1 MRTAETA
8 SPTAPASG
16 SESPAPEAGPAR
28 DGSRGSSVQASPR
41 ESGDRRAARAERLP
55 LPGLEPRLAK
65 EALCRFI
72 QTQVRQA
79 GAAGVVVGLSG
90 GIDSAVTSALCAAA
104 LGPTCVHG
112 LHLPSPWSSEDDRRD
127 ALAQAQ
133 ALGIAVETVL
143 LAELR
148 AAYVALEPQPG
159 RLREGNFTAR
169 LRMALLYDRSARD
182 GLLVAGSANKTEA
195 LLGYTTLWGDMAA
208 AFAPLG
214 DLYKTQVRILAEH
227 LGVAQAIRQ
236 KPPSAGLWTGQTDE
250 EELGASYEELDR
262 LLYHYVD
269 LRHDLESLIAA
280 GFEEGFARRT
290 VARVHANEFKRR
302 MPLIPK
308 LSNRTVGH
316 DWLYPRHWAAP
327 GSEPRPPAA
336 GGVVDPGDEHGLPG
350 R

>member
-1 MRTAETA
+1 MPTAETGSRSAPGGA
-8 SPTAPASG
+8 S
-16 SESPAPEAGPAR
+16 SPPAR
-28 DGSRGSSVQASPR
+28 PGASPR
-41 ESGDRRAARAERLP
+41 DGKRAADSPARESAGRDAARPVPAP
-55 LPGLEPRLAK
+55 LPGLEPGLAK

-79 GAAGVVVGLSG
+79 RAAGVLVGISG
-90 GIDSAVTSALCAAA
+90 GIDSAVTAALCAAA
-104 LGPTCVHG
+104 LTPARVHG
-112 LHLPSPWSSEDDRRD
+112 LHLPSPWSSEEDRRD

-133 ALGIAVETVL
+133 ALDIPVEIVP

-148 AAYVALEPQPG
+148 AAYVALEPEPG

-208 AFAPLG
+208 AFSPLG

-227 LGVAQAIRQ
+227 LGVSRAIRE
-236 KPPSAGLWTGQTDE
+236 KPPTAGLWTGQTDE
-250 EELGASYEELDR
+250 AELGATYEDLDR

-269 LRHDLESLIAA
+269 LRHDRESLVAA
-280 GFEEGFARRT
+280 GFDEAFVRRT
-290 VARVHANEFKRR
+290 VARVHAHEFKRR

-308 LSNRTVGH
+308 LSNRTIGH
-316 DWLYPRHWAAP
+316 DWLYPRHWTAP

-336 GGVVDPGDEHGLPG
+336 GGVVDPGEERGLPG